1 MRKVPALK
9 LHLVHHWVMGWRMNG
24 LGECSGPLQNFN
36 YDTFRK
42 VYTFPN
48 VCPELFAYYC
58 SQRILLAMNNKDYFD
73 NGIIIYTFAGGGT
86 VHEEV

>member
-1 MRKVPALK
+1 
-9 LHLVHHWVMGWRMNG
+9 MNG
-24 LGECSGPLQNFN
+24 LGECSGAVSERYLHFN
-36 YDTFRK
+36 YDTLRK

-86 VHEEV
+86 VYEEV

>member
-1 MRKVPALK
+1 
-9 LHLVHHWVMGWRMNG
+9 MNG
-24 LGECSGPLQNFN
+24 LWECSEAVSERYLHFN
-36 YDTFRK
+36 YDTLRNI
-42 VYTFPN
+42 YTFPN

-86 VHEEV
+86 VYEEV